1 MASIA
6 IPNRQTAEHDFSAAS
21 VILDSLGELTPEF
34 LEYFEQ
40 NHISN

>member
-1 MASIA
+1 
-6 IPNRQTAEHDFSAAS
+6 